1 MTRTAT
7 PAGVTAALECGH
19 PLSAAERAGDFVDCP
34 LCDQRQ
40 IPATTTLG
48 RRTPTFDADTVS
60 KALLSAHRTNAWAE
74 LIVTAGS
81 VEFHEGEDTWTCI
94 AGPGASMV
102 IVPQRHHRITPGP
115 DSEFHVQFHDLP
127 SVRQGG

>member
-1 MTRTAT
+1 MARTALPDGV
-7 PAGVTAALECGH
+7 PAVLECGH
-19 PLSAAERAGDFVDCP
+19 PVSAGEPDDGFADCL

-40 IPATTTLG
+40 IPSSTTLG
-48 RRTPTFDADTVS
+48 RRTPTFDAETVP

-81 VEFHEGEDTWTCI
+81 VEFHEDENTWTCV
-94 AGPGASMV
+94 AGTGASMV
-102 IVPQRHHRITPGP
+102 IVPQRHHRVTPGP

-127 SVRQGG
+127 PVGQGG